1 MAQLRH
7 DMKAGNPRSCIKTG
21 DEMRLQEGDTLAV
34 YDKTAREQFI
44 EDFIL
49 VTDNDRDSY
58 EGAREIVQE
67 KETLSEIA
75 EEFQEQFE
83 GYIQQVAEREEAL
96 GHEAGALLI
105 RQMLTGWGDDAF
117 RAIARHYMETE

>member
-1 MAQLRH
+1 
-7 DMKAGNPRSCIKTG
+7 MK
-21 DEMRLQEGDTLAV
+21 LQEGDTLAI

-67 KETLSEIA
+67 KETLTEVA
-75 EEFQEQFE
+75 EEMQEQFE
-83 GYIQQVAEREEAL
+83 SYISQVAEREREL
-96 GHEAGALLI
+96 GNEAGALLI
-105 RQMLTGWGDDAF
+105 SQMLIGWGDDAF

>member
-1 MAQLRH
+1 
-7 DMKAGNPRSCIKTG
+7 MKL
-21 DEMRLQEGDTLAV
+21 EEGDTLAI

-67 KETLSEIA
+67 KETLTEVA

-83 GYIQQVAEREEAL
+83 SYISQVAEREREL
-96 GHEAGALLI
+96 GNEAGALLI
-105 RQMLTGWGDDAF
+105 SQMLIGWGDDAF
-117 RAIARHYMETE
+117 RSIARHYMETE

>member
-1 MAQLRH
+1 MTA
-7 DMKAGNPRSCIKTG
+7 P
-21 DEMRLQEGDTLAV
+21 
-34 YDKTAREQFI
+34 TAREQFI

-67 KETLSEIA
+67 KETLTEIA

-83 GYIQQVAEREEAL
+83 TYIQQVTEREREL
-96 GHEAGALLI
+96 GNEAGALLI
-105 RQMLTGWGDDAF
+105 SQMLLGWGTDVFDD
-117 RAIARHYMETE
+117 IARHYIQKDGE